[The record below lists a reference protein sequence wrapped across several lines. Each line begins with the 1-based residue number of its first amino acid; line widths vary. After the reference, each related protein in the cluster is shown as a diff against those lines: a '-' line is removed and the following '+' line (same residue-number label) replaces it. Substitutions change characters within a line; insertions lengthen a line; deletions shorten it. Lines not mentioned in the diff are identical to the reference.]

1 MVDASE
7 NDLLKS
13 KIYIIITLFSII
25 VTLLVYR
32 SNFFIPQI
40 ALMFLSP
47 YLLFKEKVLE
57 IDRLPVVLIFVILL
71 TSMLHPDSF
80 RIATVGYSILY
91 ITTYLYYTCTLNKCV
106 IEPSNFQT
114 LLKRIIQA
122 YAVVLTIQ
130 LLSRLI
136 GLDYVL
142 NASYNTEEGFKFN
155 SLTFEA
161 SQIGP
166 IITILMFAYLKIDE
180 IVLGRTM
187 TFGDLVNKKNKTVF
201 FAYVFTSLFSLSVTT
216 YFSLLVFLLYFV
228 RLRYIIIGAIT
239 LTTGIIVFFALG
251 TDTGNR
257 ILALLEVIPSLDVQ
271 TIYKADSSASARIAP
286 ILIFFKEFDLLS
298 FNTWFGYGC
307 DYGNLHIWHELIG
320 DESSDE
326 SLAVVGI
333 FGFIYDYGII
343 AFSVFIKFILSLCKF
358 KSHMFFIYMTCFFL
372 TGFNMA
378 STWLFFMLVYTL
390 NYFEGIEYG
399 KKNIDNY
406 SHIQC

>member
-1 MVDASE
+1 MINLSE
-7 NDLLKS
+7 NDSLKS
-13 KIYIIITLFSII
+13 KVFLVIILFSVI

-40 ALMFLSP
+40 ALMFVSP
-47 YLLFKEKVLE
+47 YLLFKEKVLV
-57 IDRLPVVLIFVILL
+57 IDRLPVILIFVILL
-71 TSMLHPDSF
+71 TSMIHPESF

-91 ITTYLYYTCTLNKCV
+91 ITTYLYYTCILNKCV
-106 IEPSNFQT
+106 IETSEFQT
-114 LLKRIIQA
+114 LLKRIIFA
-122 YAVVLTIQ
+122 YAVVLAIQ

-187 TFGDLVNKKNKTVF
+187 TFGDLVNQRNKTVF

-320 DESSDE
+320 DETSDE

-343 AFSVFIKFILSLCKF
+343 AFSIFIKFILSLCKF
-358 KSHMFFIYMTCFFL
+358 RSHMFFIYMTCFFL

-406 SHIQC
+406 SHLQC